1 MLLPLLHESGG
12 HPGFRGFPGEA
23 PTEIISKLTYSDLR
37 SSNISDQA
45 FSRAGFSAQDKAD
58 LPLIMQRGGKRNL
71 GKG

>member
-23 PTEIISKLTYSDLR
+23 PDEAISKLTYSDLR

-45 FSRAGFSAQDKAD
+45 FSG
-58 LPLIMQRGGKRNL
+58 
-71 GKG
+71 